1 LENNNSY
8 DNADVIEDNFEDY
21 SEKNSDLNFPPNWVR
36 GSWENQ
42 PYPCNVILSD
52 PPISPY
58 TPLQYFKQIFDTNII
73 QNIVYQ
79 TNLYSVQKNGTSIN
93 TNTNEIEIFLGIHMV
108 MSIVKMPTMR
118 MYWANNSKYTAISDA
133 MARNRFENL
142 RANIHFNDNTYCL
155 PNNHPNHDKLFKIRP
170 YIDAIQNN
178 FKMIAPEEFTAIDE
192 IIIPFKGRSVMK
204 QYNKS
209 KPHKWGIKMFAL
221 ASKSGIIHDFEI
233 YVGKSTIK
241 SSTKMGLSGDI
252 VIRLSDILP
261 KHKNYKLSFDNW
273 FTSYNLILHLKSL
286 GILSVGTV
294 RSNRIAG
301 CQFENDKDL
310 KKAGRGTYD
319 TRIDTSHGIIGCKWY
334 DNKSVHLISN
344 YIGTEPTDPVLR
356 WSASEKAQ
364 IPVKRP
370 AMVRE
375 YNSFMGGIDLHD
387 MLVEIY
393 RTDIKCKRYYMRI
406 VFHIMD
412 MCIVNSWLM
421 YRRHCKQLN
430 IPKYNSLLIFKTEI
444 AQGLLSSGKGKLKRS
459 KLNLQTPPSR
469 RKYTNKPVPD
479 VRFDKYEHWPEYI
492 QNKKRCKYCPSN
504 PYSRTQ
510 CAKCEV
516 ALCYN
521 SNRNCFRHY
530 HEK

>member
-1 LENNNSY
+1 
-8 DNADVIEDNFEDY
+8 
-21 SEKNSDLNFPPNWVR
+21 
-36 GSWENQ
+36 
-42 PYPCNVILSD
+42 
-52 PPISPY
+52 
-58 TPLQYFKQIFDTNII
+58 
-73 QNIVYQ
+73 
-79 TNLYSVQKNGTSIN
+79 
-93 TNTNEIEIFLGIHMV
+93 
-108 MSIVKMPTMR
+108 
-118 MYWANNSKYTAISDA
+118 
-133 MARNRFENL
+133 
-142 RANIHFNDNTYCL
+142 
-155 PNNHPNHDKLFKIRP
+155 
-170 YIDAIQNN
+170 
-178 FKMIAPEEFTAIDE
+178 MIAPEEFTAIDE

-252 VIRLSDILP
+252 VIRLSNILP

-301 CQFENDKDL
+301 CQFEKDKDL

-319 TRIDTSHGIIGCKWY
+319 TRIDTSHGIIGKWY

-344 YIGTEPTDPVLR
+344 YISTEPTDPVLR

-393 RTDIKCKRYYMRI
+393 RTDHDII
-406 VFHIMD
+406 
-412 MCIVNSWLM
+412 N
-421 YRRHCKQLN
+421 
-430 IPKYNSLLIFKTEI
+430 
-444 AQGLLSSGKGKLKRS
+444 
-459 KLNLQTPPSR
+459 
-469 RKYTNKPVPD
+469 
-479 VRFDKYEHWPEYI
+479 
-492 QNKKRCKYCPSN
+492 
-504 PYSRTQ
+504 
-510 CAKCEV
+510 
-516 ALCYN
+516 
-521 SNRNCFRHY
+521 
-530 HEK
+530 

>member
-1 LENNNSY
+1 MKNNNSY

-21 SEKNSDLNFPPNWVR
+21 SEKNSDLNLPPNWVR
-36 GSWENQ
+36 GYWENQ

-58 TPLQYFKQIFDTNII
+58 TPLQYFKQVFDTNII

-79 TNLYSVQKNGTSIN
+79 INLYSVQKNGTSIN
-93 TNTNEIEIFLGIHMV
+93 TNTNEIEMFLGIHMV

-118 MYWANNSKYTAISDA
+118 MYWANNSKYPAISDA

-209 KPHKWGIKMFAL
+209 KSHKWGIKMFAL

-233 YVGKSTIK
+233 YVRKSTIK
-241 SSTKMGLSGDI
+241 PSTKMGLSGDI

-273 FTSYNLILHLKSL
+273 FTSYNLKLHLKSL
-286 GILSVGTV
+286 VILSVGTV

-319 TRIDTSHGIIGCKWY
+319 TRIDKSHGIIGCKWY

-344 YIGTEPTDPVLR
+344 YIGTKSIDPVLR

-364 IPVKRP
+364 IPVTRP
-370 AMVRE
+370 AMIRE
-375 YNSFMGGIDLHD
+375 
-387 MLVEIY
+387 
-393 RTDIKCKRYYMRI
+393 
-406 VFHIMD
+406 
-412 MCIVNSWLM
+412 
-421 YRRHCKQLN
+421 
-430 IPKYNSLLIFKTEI
+430 
-444 AQGLLSSGKGKLKRS
+444 
-459 KLNLQTPPSR
+459 
-469 RKYTNKPVPD
+469 
-479 VRFDKYEHWPEYI
+479 
-492 QNKKRCKYCPSN
+492 
-504 PYSRTQ
+504 
-510 CAKCEV
+510 
-516 ALCYN
+516 
-521 SNRNCFRHY
+521 
-530 HEK
+530 